1 MARTSLVH
9 YIAPTAISLTPNCNG
24 SANDIAVYL
33 ARDTKIKV
41 YSQKAGIDTVDAN
54 FQEWTLAG
62 RNRRLADSSAPYTI
76 YARLRKDDKTD
87 GYLVF
92 TKKQLDG
99 GVWKDKYPYVT
110 TEGLYTDTYAAESQ
124 DYWYIR
130 LGDVTLPENSKR
142 EITLDTGIL
151 GTEQYNA
158 QWIINPDDWPDR
170 LDLTASIDGVD
181 AGAVPNVYWGNTLL
195 LAAHYIKGWDTVDD
209 ADVVRWNIARNTG
222 NATADEA
229 WNYPYP
235 NESTRA
241 REMTDGQIALHHKL
255 IGDDFNNTGTVT
267 FTVTAW
273 GYDEDDTQ
281 HTQLVVLA
289 EASMSVLA
297 ETARVEP
304 ANIVK
309 VDRGQWTA
317 TPTAT
322 YDDEQEGTWT
332 PDGTTR
338 VDGDP
343 TSYTQHTKYGTT
355 GVPQTVHMGDTIA
368 EPYHCRTFSKAH
380 WLGRRLNDAWQQN
393 TDAEVEQL
401 MTLAWKTDLEVS
413 RAWNYG
419 ALWECQVDGTTQEPR
434 YGCTDWKLISNGN
447 ITLGFYSDEPDPVP
461 VIGLSVRPGM
471 IDETVVPYLLF
482 GQEDISTSATS
493 WSWERESNNA
503 ALDEAWKNSARVD
516 PDDPTSPLK
525 SQTRTLHITDDDM
538 PDGWFAE
545 GGRVGFK
552 CTAVFG
558 SGDDATEIIN
568 KITIV

>member
-158 QWIINPDDWPDR
+158 QWTINPDDWPDR

-419 ALWECQVDGTTQEPR
+419 ILWECQNDATVNEPIWDSADWQDIGGDNVFYCEIESSAGTTFR
-434 YGCTDWKLISNGN
+434 NGN
-447 ITLGFYSDEPDPVP
+447 VDTILTM
-461 VIGLSVRPGM
+461 SVR
-471 IDETVVPYLLF
+471 F
-482 GQEDISTSATS
+482 GQE
-493 WSWERESNNA
+493 E
-503 ALDEAWKNSARVD
+503 
-516 PDDPTSPLK
+516 
-525 SQTRTLHITDDDM
+525 ITDRMLQKIGTTVQWIRKTGWDAVNHRFIQTSEDREWQATQGATAKSIIVTRNDM
-538 PDGWFAE
+538 
-545 GGRVGFK
+545 
-552 CTAVFG
+552 G
-558 SGDDATEIIN
+558 SGWMIDYRQAMFCCLIYVPEGDATDVTVYSAEFIQ
-568 KITIV
+568 KA